1 MLFTKSEYSYKE
13 KQNDKNDM
21 NYVFARYIEN
31 SNTNSW

>member
-13 KQNDKNDM
+13 KLNDKSDM
-21 NYVFARYIEN
+21 SYVFARYIEN